1 MPTITTIKNVSFNPQ
16 VAQLMADAFEAA
28 WEEVKASGSCF
39 AAPFREEWTRETL
52 ALRIIELAQAGELSI
67 ERLRD
72 DAIASLKEAARLR
85 PA

>member
-1 MPTITTIKNVSFNPQ
+1 MPTITTIRNVSFNPQ

-28 WEEVKASGSCF
+28 WQELKTSGSSF

-52 ALRIIELAQAGELSI
+52 ALRIIDLAQAGELSI
-67 ERLRD
+67 GRLRD
-72 DAIASLKEAARLR
+72 EAIASLNEAARLR